1 MTRDSRSTRKGHG
14 RERFFW
20 IGLAV
25 IGLGVF
31 IALILMAG
39 ADEPPRRGNHWHA
52 RYVVIICG
60 VPRPQ
65 FPYTQGGV
73 HTHGDGVVHI
83 HPESRSEMGRNANLR
98 RFFESAGAV
107 FAQDRIELPD
117 GTRYRNGDRC
127 PDGTAGMLR
136 LLVNGKPS
144 DAYERY
150 VPRDGDTIVV
160 EFGPPAR

>member
-1 MTRDSRSTRKGHG
+1 MTRGSTSARKDRG
-14 RERFFW
+14 RERIFW

-25 IGLGVF
+25 IGVGVF

-39 ADEPPRRGNHWHA
+39 GEEPPRRSDHWHA
-52 RYVVIICG
+52 RYQVIICG

-65 FPYTQGGV
+65 FPFTRRGI
-73 HTHGDGVVHI
+73 HTHGDGVIHI
-83 HPESRSEMGRNANLR
+83 HPENRSEMGRNANLR

-107 FAQDRIELPD
+107 FARDRIELPD

-127 PDGTAGMLR
+127 PDGSTGMLW
-136 LLVNGKPS
+136 LLVNGRPS

-150 VPRDGDTIVV
+150 VPRDGDTVVV